1 MIEFLDLK
9 TTHEPYAGELR
20 EAVSR
25 VVDSGWY
32 LFGEEVNAFE
42 SAFSKY
48 NGVDHTVGVSS
59 GLDALRIILRAYKE
73 LGEMS
78 EGDEVIV
85 PANTYIASILGV
97 TDNNLTPVLVEPDPR
112 SYNIDPARIEE
123 HITERTSAVMI
134 VHLYGQ
140 NAYSDEISRLCEK
153 YDLKLI
159 EDAAQA
165 HGAYYQDQ
173 RVGSLGDAAG
183 FSFYPGKN
191 LGALGDAGAI
201 CTDDP
206 ELADCCRTLANYGS
220 QEKYKNRYQGYNSR
234 LDEIQAAALR
244 VKLKYLDQQNQAR
257 REIAQQYLETI
268 HHPDVAL
275 PTVYDFGEDTPGGN
289 GATPVDPTS
298 TPVTAVDSHV
308 WHLFVVRHHQRGE
321 LREFLKAQGIQT
333 IIHYPIPPH
342 EQEAYSHWDDMS
354 LPVTEALHNEVV
366 SLPMGP
372 HLSGENVKRIC
383 SAINGYKSLM

>member
-1 MIEFLDLK
+1 MIDFLDLQAA
-9 TTHEPYAGELR
+9 HEPYADELR
-20 EAVSR
+20 EAVDQ

-32 LFGEEVNAFE
+32 LFGEEVEAFE
-42 SAFSKY
+42 NAFSKY
-48 NGVDHTVGVSS
+48 NGVDHTVGVAS
-59 GLDALRIILRAYKE
+59 GLDALRIILRAYIE

-112 SYNIDPARIEE
+112 SYNIDPERIEN
-123 HITERTSAVMI
+123 HISGRTSAIMI

-140 NAYSDEISRLCEK
+140 NAYTDEIGRLCDK

-165 HGAYYQDQ
+165 HGAYYQNQ
-173 RVGSLGDAAG
+173 RAGSLGDAAG

-201 CTDDP
+201 CTDDS
-206 ELADCCRTLANYGS
+206 ELAECCRTLANYGS
-220 QEKYKNRYQGYNSR
+220 QEKYKNKYQGYNSR

-244 VKLKYLDQQNQAR
+244 VKLKYLDQQNQTR
-257 REIAQQYLETI
+257 RKIAQQYLEMI
-268 HHPDVAL
+268 DHPDVTL
-275 PTVYDFGEDTPGGN
+275 PTVYDFSESSSRGDDG
-289 GATPVDPTS
+289 TPVDPMA
-298 TPVTAVDSHV
+298 TPATTVDSHV
-308 WHLFVVRHHQRGE
+308 WHLFVVRHPDRDE
-321 LREFLKAQGIQT
+321 LQKYLEGKGVDT

-342 EQEAYSHWDDMS
+342 EQEAYSGGEEQS
-354 LPVTEALHNEVV
+354 LPITERIHDEVL

-372 HLSGENVKRIC
+372 HLSEEEAATLSELVNQYPH
-383 SAINGYKSLM
+383 S

>member
-1 MIEFLDLK
+1 MIDFLDIQSI
-9 TTHEPYAGELR
+9 HEPYASELR

-32 LFGEEVNAFE
+32 LFGEEVDAFE
-42 SAFSKY
+42 SAFSEY
-48 NGVDHTVGVSS
+48 NGIDHTVGVGS

-73 LGEMS
+73 LGEMA

-97 TDNNLTPVLVEPDPR
+97 TDNELNPVLVEPDPH

-123 HITERTSAVMI
+123 HITERTSAIMI

-140 NAYSDEISRLCEK
+140 NAYTDEIGHLCDK
-153 YDLKLI
+153 YNLKLI
-159 EDAAQA
+159 EDAAQV
-165 HGAYYQDQ
+165 HGAYYQNQ

-201 CTDDP
+201 CTDDA
-206 ELADCCRTLANYGS
+206 ELAECCRTLANYGS
-220 QEKYKNRYQGYNSR
+220 QEKYKNKYQGYNSR

-244 VKLKYLDQQNQAR
+244 VKLEYLDQQNQSR
-257 REIAQQYLETI
+257 RKIAQHYLGEI
-268 HHPDVAL
+268 EHPDVTL
-275 PTVYDFGEDTPGGN
+275 PTVFDFSEHESRER
-289 GATPVDPTS
+289 AIDPTQI
-298 TPVTAVDSHV
+298 PVTEVDSHV
-308 WHLFVVRHHQRGE
+308 WHLFVVRHPNRNN
-321 LREFLKAQGIQT
+321 LREYLEDEGVQT

-342 EQEAYSHWDDMS
+342 KQEAYSEWNDKS
-354 LPVTEALHNEVV
+354 LPVTERIHEEVI

-372 HLSGENVKRIC
+372 HLTETEVIEVIDTVNRYP
-383 SAINGYKSLM
+383 AIE

>member
-1 MIEFLDLK
+1 VIDFLDLQA
-9 TTHEPYAGELR
+9 THEPYAGELR
-20 EAVSR
+20 EAVGQ

-32 LFGEEVNAFE
+32 LFGEEVDAFE

-48 NGVDHTVGVSS
+48 NGVDHTVGVAS

-85 PANTYIASILGV
+85 PANTYIASILGI

-112 SYNIDPARIEE
+112 SYNIDPTRVEE

-140 NAYSDEISRLCEK
+140 NAYSDEIGRLCEK

-165 HGAYYQDQ
+165 HGAYYKGQ

-201 CTDDP
+201 CTDDD
-206 ELADCCRTLANYGS
+206 ELAECCRTLANYGS
-220 QEKYKNRYQGYNSR
+220 QEKYKNKYQGYNSR

-244 VKLKYLDQQNQAR
+244 VKLKYLNQQNQAR

-289 GATPVDPTS
+289 GATPLDPTV
-298 TPVTAVDSHV
+298 TPVTDVDSHV
-308 WHLFVVRHHQRGE
+308 WHLFVVRHPDRDA
-321 LREFLKAQGIQT
+321 LRQYLEENGVDT

-342 EQEAYSHWDDMS
+342 EQEAYSEWEDQS
-354 LPVTEALHNEVV
+354 LPITERIHEEVL

-372 HLSGENVKRIC
+372 HLSEKEAATVSELVNQYPH
-383 SAINGYKSLM
+383 S